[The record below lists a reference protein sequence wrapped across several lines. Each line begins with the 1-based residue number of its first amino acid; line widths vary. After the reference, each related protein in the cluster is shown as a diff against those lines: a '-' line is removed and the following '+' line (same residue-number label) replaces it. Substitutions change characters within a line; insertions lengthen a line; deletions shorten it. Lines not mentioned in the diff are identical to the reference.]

1 MSRNRVRDVP
11 RTSSVQPYS
20 YIVHTYASVCARRK
34 KRARS
39 QKSERKENGW
49 SSQQRN
55 YIQGVWCVA
64 CVSPSLD
71 SYNKKC
77 SSPERS
83 NAAAGFGDSILPDT
97 PPKDM
102 AGDDCHRQRGARNNE
117 TIRHLFSTRHYD
129 EAARMIQAEIEQ
141 VRADLEQGGR
151 AASGLFNYEP
161 DGHWHR
167 ITPVPILSISE
178 GKSPGVPPNAFEIY
192 PYLLELDSITCLPC
206 TSERISCSGAP
217 ISASTVSTTPEDGC
231 TVTPTAHGP
240 TNSNLLSSNIRSH
253 QVFMTVI
260 TTITHKY
267 NLAMALICSSTMS
280 SVPSIQ
286 LQAAASSIRCSLK
299 LLSILHADILK
310 ASWRSELTIEHRL
323 YRLTVINQLR
333 LAALNLAYVYSMW
346 GQQTYVNACL
356 EAITVELKIR
366 SHLADGIY
374 LRYQR
379 NLSAMAAKPV
389 VAVSTLATV
398 ESSVAMMH
406 QGEPHVCKD
415 GHAHQA
421 DQGDGER
428 RLHEMAMLRTLLVQF
443 EPDGDRDASFHGIL
457 TLYYNLQYIH
467 PAGSTPISGAP
478 TA

>member
-11 RTSSVQPYS
+11 RIPYNTSTALVQPYGRMRM
-20 YIVHTYASVCARRK
+20 CEEQKAR
-34 KRARS
+34 
-39 QKSERKENGW
+39 QKSELRTQRKRLVITTT
-49 SSQQRN
+49 QL
-55 YIQGVWCVA
+55 QGVWCVA

-77 SSPERS
+77 LSPERS

-97 PPKDM
+97 PSKDM
-102 AGDDCHRQRGARNNE
+102 ARDDYHRRRGARNNE
-117 TIRHLFSTRHYD
+117 TIRHLFSIRHFD

-141 VRADLEQGGR
+141 VRADLEQGGH
-151 AASGLFNYEP
+151 AASRQFIPEAGGY
-161 DGHWHR
+161 WHR
-167 ITPVPILSISE
+167 ITPVPIRCISE
-178 GKSPGVPPNAFEIY
+178 GRSPDVPPNAFEIY
-192 PYLLELDSITCLPC
+192 PYLLELDSITCFPC

-217 ISASTVSTTPEDGC
+217 KSASTVSSTPEDEC

-299 LLSILHADILK
+299 LLSILRADILK

-333 LAALNLAYVYSMW
+333 LAALNNLAYVYSMW
-346 GQQTYVNACL
+346 GQQAYVNACL

-389 VAVSTLATV
+389 VVVSTLTTV
-398 ESSVAMMH
+398 ESSVAMTH

-415 GHAHQA
+415 GHAQQA
-421 DQGDGER
+421 EEADGER

-443 EPDGDRDASFHGIL
+443 EPEGDNDASFHGIL